1 MSDEVG
7 IDIVSSIDLRDLESR
22 LTGEVLRVFEDN
34 GREMKAAIFKRWRGW
49 KYKGRDMRT
58 IGRSS
63 AGWGYEVQATTG
75 RRELILFNN
84 ARGYYTNKPYAA
96 YVARRKGQTPEWLIM
111 RDMLIRE
118 QLPKMIKEVTEA
130 LAKGMQHGPAKRVR
144 ENKQTSYTRLSIEG

>member
-22 LTGEVLRVFEDN
+22 LTGEVLRVFDKN
-34 GREMKAAIFKRWRGW
+34 GRDMKTAIIKRWRGW

-58 IGRSS
+58 I
-63 AGWGYEVQATTG
+63 
-75 RRELILFNN
+75 RRELIFFNN

-130 LAKGMQHGPAKRVR
+130 LAKGMQRGPAKRVR